1 MAAQDTLTPSFI
13 EYIMRRTNARL
24 HAGLK
29 ENVVNGPMY
38 VQPMGAG
45 EHGLYKGEGKK
56 RWDERP
62 DRPRSNGKTTEQL
75 HTQAVNRGATPAQ
88 LNEATGGTLAYQ
100 EPIELDYHVPLGM
113 EFDPLHSPRAVFGYG
128 HNMTSRERTSEI
140 INGIQIDNYT
150 PKDFQN
156 LLDIDVDRTWIDY
169 KRTMRE
175 EHGVNIDDWTTRQR
189 EMGFDVQFTTPE
201 GMKAAPEVAK
211 ALASGDYEG
220 AAAAMPLE
228 PVQKEQQKAQFF
240 TQEAKQG
247 EYSSPKGQEA
257 SMKNAELH
265 RQTLTNPAKQPDNMM
280 ASREQ
285 LEQEFNSKQVEIDQ
299 LNKTLPPEMQGV
311 QVPMMTANTTPAYA
325 PNDPAA
331 PAGTPLVP
339 QIDLGGM
346 LSKEYVN
353 PATGV
358 KGEMAKGLMS

>member
-56 RWDERP
+56 SWDERP

-113 EFDPLHSPRAVFGYG
+113 EFDPIASPPAIFGYG
-128 HNMTSRERTSEI
+128 HSMTDRERKSEI
-140 INGIQIDNYT
+140 VNGIQIDNYT
-150 PKDFQN
+150 PKDFQS
-156 LLDIDVDRTWIDY
+156 LLDVDVDRTWIDY

-175 EHGVNIDDWTTRQR
+175 DHGVNIDDWTTRQR

-211 ALASGDYEG
+211 ALAEADYEG
-220 AAAAMPLE
+220 AAAAMPLQ

-265 RQTLTNPAKQPDNMM
+265 RETLTNPTKQPDNMM

-299 LNKTLPPEMQGV
+299 LNKTLPPEMRGQQTAMMGQGGGDSLSPNAGG
-311 QVPMMTANTTPAYA
+311 QLANS
-325 PNDPAA
+325 
-331 PAGTPLVP
+331 